1 MAKTKGQ
8 RENKKKSQLKEKSII
23 GTLPFQTP
31 TEKKGRFMGMSSKPM
46 TGLSSGADES
56 SVDCKKIPEKQDPA
70 SPSIALDSFS
80 EGSFLKSEP
89 DKFSFWFNKFLG
101 LFLKEI
107 CSQGCVCSLPAMPE
121 DEQPVDWL
129 KLFLVVREKGGYNAV
144 SESGLW
150 DSVAAESGLGLN
162 VASLVKLVYVKFL
175 VSLERWLERFVQ
187 RDSESEP
194 HYSDHLL
201 EMGAELKKLLLES
214 KKVVEFS
221 LVEESIVAGSGR
233 GEKCVYGEESMHIDS
248 TKEFLD
254 YEEMEKLLNDD
265 DSKSVVVDSDG
276 EKKCINVDEYVDT
289 PSDFEKSAGN
299 SSALEKM
306 CNEDEAK
313 SAIMEDSV
321 ECKKCSH
328 GSNHVTLDSNDTK
341 EKNSS
346 HKRKR
351 DSTWGML
358 DWVIEVAKCP
368 CDPVISS
375 IPESSKWKFSG
386 SEEPW
391 KQILLFREAAF
402 RRKGDQSS
410 SDQSKWKKS
419 QKMHPC
425 MYDDNTNIGY
435 KLRER
440 SSYTKKLNFGSL
452 PSKGLDGPMTGTDK
466 QLHGTCDSVTPGSVF
481 DWDVVNP
488 VPIGPHFQA
497 EVPAWAGV
505 ASESGAK
512 WLGTRFWPMEK
523 KEQRFL
529 IERDRIGK
537 GRHDSCGCRSQ
548 GSVECVKFHV
558 AEKRSK
564 VKLELGSA
572 FYKWKFDK
580 MGEDVGSAWS
590 KEEQKMFSSIVK
602 SNPSSLQK
610 CFWDE
615 IRKHFRKKSR
625 EELVCYYYNVFL
637 LQRRAYQN
645 RVTPSNID
653 SDDEPEFESVGEGIR
668 QEVTKPSTF
677 LISPKKSQ
685 KKSRYSSK

>member
-1 MAKTKGQ
+1 
-8 RENKKKSQLKEKSII
+8 
-23 GTLPFQTP
+23 
-31 TEKKGRFMGMSSKPM
+31 M

-56 SVDCKKIPEKQDPA
+56 SLDCKKNPEKKDPA
-70 SPSIALDSFS
+70 SPSIDLDSFS
-80 EGSFLKSEP
+80 EGSLLKSEP
-89 DKFSFWFNKFLG
+89 DKLRFRFKKFHG

-107 CSQGCVCSLPAMPE
+107 CAQGCVCSLPAMPE
-121 DEQPVDWL
+121 DGQPVDWL

-150 DSVAAESGLGLN
+150 DSVAAESGLSLN
-162 VASLVKLVYVKFL
+162 IASLVKLVYVKYL
-175 VSLERWLERFVQ
+175 VSLERWLEKFVQ
-187 RDSESEP
+187 SKDSASES

-201 EMGAELKKLLLES
+201 EMGAEHKRFLLES
-214 KKVVEFS
+214 KKFVEFS
-221 LVEESIVAGSGR
+221 LVEESIVAGSGE
-233 GEKCVYGEESMHIDS
+233 GEKCVHGEESIHIDL

-254 YEEMEKLLNDD
+254 YEEMEKFRNDD

-276 EKKCINVDEYVDT
+276 KKCINVDEYVDT
-289 PSDFEKSAGN
+289 PSDLERSVGN
-299 SSALEKM
+299 SSGVEKM
-306 CNEDEAK
+306 CNEYEAK

-328 GSNHVTLDSNDTK
+328 GANHVTLDSNDTK
-341 EKNSS
+341 ESFSS

-351 DSTWGML
+351 DSMWGML
-358 DWVIEVAKCP
+358 NWVIEVAKYP
-368 CDPVISS
+368 CDPVVGSL
-375 IPESSKWKFSG
+375 PECIKWKPSG
-386 SEEPW
+386 SEELW

-410 SDQSKWKKS
+410 SDQSKWQKS
-419 QKMHPC
+419 QMHPC

-440 SSYTKKLNFGSL
+440 SSCTKKLLFGNL
-452 PSKGLDGPMTGTDK
+452 PSKGLDGPKAGIYK

-481 DWDVVNP
+481 YWDVVNP

-497 EVPAWAGV
+497 EVPAWTDV
-505 ASESGAK
+505 ASESDAK
-512 WLGTRFWPMEK
+512 WLGTRFWPLEK
-523 KEQRFL
+523 KEPRFL

-537 GRHDSCGCRSQ
+537 GRQDSCGCRSV

-564 VKLELGSA
+564 MRLELGSA
-572 FYKWKFDK
+572 FYKWKFGK

-590 KEEQKMFSSIVK
+590 KEEQKMFSYIVK
-602 SNPSSLQK
+602 SNPSSVQK

-645 RVTPSNID
+645 RVTPTNID
-653 SDDEPEFESVGEGIR
+653 SDDEPEFESVAKGIR
-668 QEVTKPSTF
+668 QEVTKPCTF
-677 LISPKKSQ
+677 LISPKKLQ